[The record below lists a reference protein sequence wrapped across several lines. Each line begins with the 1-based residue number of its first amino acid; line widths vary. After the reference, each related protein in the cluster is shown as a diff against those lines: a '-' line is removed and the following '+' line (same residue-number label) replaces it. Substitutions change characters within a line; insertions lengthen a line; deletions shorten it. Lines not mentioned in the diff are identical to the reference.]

1 MGIILNDQQD
11 ECVKKAIKWYK
22 RLDSKQTFEVSGPAG
37 SGKTTMVKALI
48 HELGIDMDDVLFV
61 AYVGKAA
68 LQLTRSGVNGRTIH
82 STFYDIIHKPVLD
95 DDNKPIIRNGRLIT
109 KPEFIKKSDLPRN
122 IKLIVLDEG
131 PMVNENFG
139 KDIESFGIPVLVLGD
154 LQQLPPVIGQTH
166 YLIRPDYILT
176 KVMRQREGDPIIY
189 LSQLAARGEK
199 IPYGKYGPKCFVI
212 PKKMVTDQMMKDA
225 DMILTPTNSNRA
237 AINKYVREQIYHIDS
252 ELPMPG
258 EKLICRK
265 NNWSRILG
273 DNVCLVNG
281 MIGYVEEARK
291 TTFNG
296 KTIDID
302 FQPDFCNEVFRN
314 VKIDYKSLM
323 RSVQQVNGKYEK
335 GFSMYDMFEFGYGM
349 TVHLSQG
356 SQSPNVL
363 FLGDRFGSREMQCKI
378 DYTGITRA
386 SEGLIFAY

>member
-291 TTFNG
+291 STFNG

>member
-48 HELGIDMDDVLFV
+48 HELGIDMEDVLFV

-95 DDNKPIIRNGRLIT
+95 DENKPIIRNGRLIT

-122 IKLIVLDEG
+122 VKLIVLDEG

-212 PKKMVTDQMMKDA
+212 PKKMVTDQMMRDA

-273 DNVCLVNG
+273 DNVCMVNG

-291 TTFNG
+291 STFNG

-302 FQPDFCNEVFRN
+302 FKPDFCDEVFRN

-335 GFSMYDMFEFGYGM
+335 GFSMHDMFEFGYGM

>member
-95 DDNKPIIRNGRLIT
+95 DDNKPIIRNGRLVT

-291 TTFNG
+291 STFNG

>member
-11 ECVKKAIKWYK
+11 ECVKKAIRWYK

-48 HELGIDMDDVLFV
+48 HELGIDMEDVLFV

-82 STFYDIIHKPVLD
+82 STFYDIVHKPVLD

-237 AINKYVREQIYHIDS
+237 AINKYVREQIYHIES

-291 TTFNG
+291 STFNG

-302 FQPDFCNEVFRN
+302 FKPDFCDEIFRN